1 MDSLTEGCV
10 WLTGDAEWVQVA
22 RNGAGSRQSP
32 PSLAST
38 SHPALPEGSVPALLE
53 PGGSVANDNREE
65 EDAFMLVPHFH
76 PALGNT
82 YSSRLLLSSLHTR
95 TRGPDIK

>member
-1 MDSLTEGCV
+1 M

-53 PGGSVANDNREE
+53 PGGSVTNDNREE
-65 EDAFMLVPHFH
+65 EDSFMLVPHFQ

-82 YSSRLLLSSLHTR
+82 LHTCIIQIKMRLALLLTNVLLVLWL
-95 TRGPDIK
+95 